1 MPAEDMRPFL
11 VGVLSDSHGEL
22 HPEIAAAFAG
32 VDHIVHAGDVGSES
46 VLLELQGIAPVT
58 VVRGNTDPPFL
69 GVALLDRATPVLG
82 GIRFAVVH
90 EPVVLNGWT
99 LPSDTVVVVTGHTHR
114 PAVER
119 ETGVLYVNPGSAS
132 YPRGHEGRTIAIVE
146 VTGDGVEARIVPLA
160 AG

>member
-1 MPAEDMRPFL
+1 MSAEDPRPYL

-22 HPEIAAAFAG
+22 HPDIATAFAD

-46 VLLELQGIAPVT
+46 VLLELEGIAPVT
-58 VVRGNTDPPFL
+58 VVRGNTDPSYL
-69 GVALLDRATPVLG
+69 GVALPDRATPVLG

-90 EPVVLNGWT
+90 EPAALHNWA

-114 PAVER
+114 PALG
-119 ETGVLYVNPGSAS
+119 TDAGVLYLNPGSVS
-132 YPRGHEGRTIAIVE
+132 HPRGHEGRTIAIVE
-146 VTGDGVEARIVPLA
+146 VTRDGVEARIVPLA